1 MLELPRELVLPELE
15 EVLEDEDED
24 EEPDDDLPDEP
35 PLSASAGAALRARNR
50 VALVARRAERI
61 EVMVRFLEV
70 VKGLLIRVIFSHA

>member
-70 VKGLLIRVIFSHA
+70 VKGLLMRVIFSHA

>member
-1 MLELPRELVLPELE
+1 MLPELE

-24 EEPDDDLPDEP
+24 EDDEPDDDLPDEP

-70 VKGLLIRVIFSHA
+70 VEGLQMRVIFSHA

>member
-15 EVLEDEDED
+15 EVLEDEDEDEDED

-61 EVMVRFLEV
+61 EVMVRFLEA
-70 VKGLLIRVIFSHA
+70 VKGP